1 MRGRS
6 IMEKKL
12 YKVTEGKMIAGVCAG
27 FAEYF
32 GIDPTIVRLIWAVIS
47 LFFGTG
53 VLLYLICA
61 LIMPTKP

>member
-1 MRGRS
+1 
-6 IMEKKL
+6 MEKKL

-27 FAEYF
+27 FAAYF

-61 LIMPTKP
+61 LIMPTKPN